1 MCYRGCFC
9 TLLSEDGPRSR
20 LQVPRR
26 PLSPRARPSGNSP
39 GMCISGSSPLDSSRS
54 SARAPHL
61 ELAFCSTAAASHLG
75 PGDLSGPSRKVC
87 PLFENPEHSASQ
99 ALPARGGPPLGLLLS
114 QGACN
119 HPGLSRG
126 SRRPGQQPGGTRPP
140 SVHCPG
146 PPGRPDARN
155 LSHRG
160 RRLSAYVS
168 HTPFRAGP
176 RLGMRTC
183 GVGGFVHSSSSLFSG
198 FGSWRCSDTLLCGLR
213 SASTFLLPNGKEGL
227 SDLRAAVMAKRH
239 RWTPCGHLGP
249 VSHLASPSAHSRRGS
264 DVGSWVIP
272 R

>member
-1 MCYRGCFC
+1 MHLR
-9 TLLSEDGPRSR
+9 E
-20 LQVPRR
+20 
-26 PLSPRARPSGNSP
+26 LSPGFEQIFGQSSSPGIGFLPPTSLHGSSLPSGARRSEWSEQKGLPALREPRALSQPSAPCKGRPS
-39 GMCISGSSPLDSSRS
+39 SGIT
-54 SARAPHL
+54 
-61 ELAFCSTAAASHLG
+61 FK
-75 PGDLSGPSRKVC
+75 SGCLQPS
-87 PLFENPEHSASQ
+87 
-99 ALPARGGPPLGLLLS
+99 
-114 QGACN
+114 
-119 HPGLSRG
+119 GLSRG